1 MWPGS
6 WYLVPVGLLLTACA
20 GTGAI
25 DDASKIELRDDHFR
39 PEIEY
44 TTGTIQTAT
53 TNGLGSKR
61 LLATVD
67 RKSGALTHVVLAFQI
82 GYTGTGRRSYEIAND
97 ASAKSLR
104 LSTVTRNSSC
114 DRQGTC
120 TYVESYLVEIAEAE
134 IRAAFPRGG
143 GMS

>member
-1 MWPGS
+1 MRPGS

-25 DDASKIELRDDHFR
+25 DAASRIELRDDHFR

-44 TTGTIQTAT
+44 TTGTIETAT

-67 RKSGALTHVVLAFQI
+67 RKSGALTRVVLASQI
-82 GYTGTGRRSYEIAND
+82 GYTGTGRRSYEVVND
-97 ASAKSLR
+97 ASAKNLL
-104 LSTVTRNSSC
+104 LSTVTRNSGC
-114 DRQGTC
+114 DRQGSC
-120 TYVESYLVEIAEAE
+120 TYVESYLVEIPEAE
-134 IRAAFPRGG
+134 IRAAPPG